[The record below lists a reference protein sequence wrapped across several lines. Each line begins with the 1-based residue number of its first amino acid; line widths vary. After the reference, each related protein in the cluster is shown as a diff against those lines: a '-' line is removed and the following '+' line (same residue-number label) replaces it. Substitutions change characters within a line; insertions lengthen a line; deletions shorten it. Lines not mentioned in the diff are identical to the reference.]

1 MLGLIL
7 DASRSLH
14 PDDVPD
20 VTIEAAAIIGATD
33 VVIYVVDHEQVTL
46 RPLPSRTGA
55 TEPLDINS
63 TLAGR
68 AFRTQEVITGDAGD
82 GRRIWTPIVDGTER
96 VGILALTLPEVDAV
110 AEARCR
116 YLGSLLGEIIMSKSA
131 FGDGLARA
139 KRTQPMS
146 LAAELRWGL
155 LPPLSFENSD
165 VAISGVLEPAY
176 DVAGDCFD
184 YAVNGQ
190 VAHLGIFDAMGHGLE
205 ASQIANLAVGCYT
218 HNRRHDK
225 DLAETFLAIDS
236 VISEQF
242 GEDKFVTCQLAVLS
256 LDTGSLR
263 WTNAGHPMP
272 MLVRAGRVV
281 GDLSCDPCPPLGI
294 GAGGCEIST
303 YSLEPGDSVL
313 FVTDGVT
320 EAPSPTGELFGRER
334 LADLLERA
342 AASKE
347 PAAEMMRRL
356 VHAVLEHVQGGLRD
370 DATLVLL
377 RWRPGAGPA

>member
-14 PDDVPD
+14 PDHVPD
-20 VTIEAAAIIGATD
+20 ITIEAAALIGATD
-33 VVIYVVDHEQVTL
+33 VVVYVVDHEQVTL

-55 TEPLDINS
+55 TEALDINS

-68 AFRTQEVITGDAGD
+68 AFRTQEVITGDAED
-82 GRRIWTPIVDGTER
+82 GRRVWIPIVDGTER
-96 VGILALTLPEVDAV
+96 VGILALTLPEVDTTA
-110 AEARCR
+110 AQRCR
-116 YLGSLLGEIIMSKSA
+116 YLGSLLGEMLVSKSA

-139 KRTQPMS
+139 KRTRPMS
-146 LAAELRWGL
+146 LAAELRWAL
-155 LPPLSFENSD
+155 LPPLSFENND
-165 VAISGVLEPAY
+165 VAISGTLEPAY

-184 YAVNGQ
+184 YAVNGET
-190 VAHLGIFDAMGHGLE
+190 AHLGIFDAMGHGLE
-205 ASQIANLAVGCYT
+205 ASRIASLAVGCYT
-218 HNRRHDK
+218 HSRRHDK
-225 DLAETFLAIDS
+225 SLEETFLAIDS
-236 VISEQF
+236 VVSEQF
-242 GEDKFVTCQLAVLS
+242 GHDKFVTGQLAVLS
-256 LDTGSLR
+256 LDTGNLR
-263 WTNAGHPMP
+263 WTNAGHPIP
-272 MLVRAGRVV
+272 MLLRGGKVV
-281 GDLSCDPCPPLGI
+281 GDLACDPCPPLGI
-294 GAGGCEIST
+294 GYGGFEISN
-303 YSLEPGDSVL
+303 YALEPGDSVL

-356 VHAVLEHVQGGLRD
+356 VHAVLDHVQGGLRD